1 MQSNCVFPIKHIRS
15 LALLDWILESP
26 QQDCHKTIRT
36 LMSPQARKIDWCT
49 PNHHP
54 PFLES
59 DWNLYFLPRV
69 TVFKVYSTLERL
81 KETQDFWRASILH
94 VFLYGIF
101 YIWIVFSQECRNMSS
116 HICNFANKLKE
127 LSECKLKKRMIF
139 LIFTGITQFVYI
151 HVCVFICLALS
162 LRKRHWK
169 KAILKMKGKN
179 PIKKRSFTT
188 YHVFLKALYTEYIK
202 WSYNSVKD
210 EESNF
215 TI

>member
-1 MQSNCVFPIKHIRS
+1 MFRVIENILNNNSRFLFFPLWITKNHSPFFSVFFPPSIFKIWLKFILFAQGYCFQSLFN
-15 LALLDWILESP
+15 L
-26 QQDCHKTIRT
+26 
-36 LMSPQARKIDWCT
+36 RK
-49 PNHHP
+49 
-54 PFLES
+54 
-59 DWNLYFLPRV
+59 
-69 TVFKVYSTLERL
+69 
-81 KETQDFWRASILH
+81 KETQDFWRASSLPK
-94 VFLYGIF
+94 FLYGIF
-101 YIWIVFSQECRNMSS
+101 YIWIVFSQECRNMSL
-116 HICNFANKLKE
+116 HICNFPNKLKE
-127 LSECKLKKRMIF
+127 LSECKLKKRMMF

-151 HVCVFICLALS
+151 YMCIFICLALS

-188 YHVFLKALYTEYIK
+188 YHVFLKELYTEYIK